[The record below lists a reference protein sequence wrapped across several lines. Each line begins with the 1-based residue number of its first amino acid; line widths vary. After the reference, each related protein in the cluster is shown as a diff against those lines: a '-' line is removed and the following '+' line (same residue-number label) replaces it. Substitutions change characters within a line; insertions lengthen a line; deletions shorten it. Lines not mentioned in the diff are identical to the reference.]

1 MRHNMSLLRWKWGLF
16 HQSVR
21 IHLPALNNRHFSE
34 LAWPDMTIDRCNCRF
49 HFNVK
54 EPGF

>member
-1 MRHNMSLLRWKWGLF
+1 MRHNMSLLRWKCGMF

-49 HFNVK
+49 HF
-54 EPGF
+54 